1 MKTYSTSQ
9 IAKIVGVH
17 PNTVRLYE
25 EWGLL
30 QIPERKANGYRV
42 FTDIH
47 IEQFHLIRKA
57 LAIPVLQAGLR
68 NKIINAV
75 KHSARYEFD
84 EAVAC
89 VQDYLKTAA
98 RERSHAVQAA
108 ASVYDIMSTD
118 IISHE
123 CASAGGIMCEA
134 HDVMES
140 DRCDSLLLRRSEAA
154 KALGITIDT
163 LRNWELNGLLTVKRK
178 ENGYRVYDSSDM
190 RKLKII
196 RSLRCANYSLASIL
210 KMLTA
215 WETGKEQ
222 TDVLNELNTPADEE
236 TIVSACDKLIASLDE
251 ASENAGEVLRML
263 LIMKEK
269 FGSKYKIK

>member
-42 FTDIH
+42 FTDMH
-47 IEQFHLIRKA
+47 IEQFRLTQKA

-68 NKIINAV
+68 KKIISAI

-84 EAVAC
+84 EAVLC
-89 VQDYLKTAA
+89 VREYLETAA
-98 RERSHAVQAA
+98 RERENAIRAA
-108 ASVYDIMSTD
+108 ESVTVIMSD
-118 IISHE
+118 VMISHKNVAFGDDM
-123 CASAGGIMCEA
+123 CAEVAICTCEN
-134 HDVMES
+134 
-140 DRCDSLLLRRSEAA
+140 RLLNRSEAA

-163 LRNWELNGLLTVKRK
+163 LRNWEMNGLLTVRRK

-190 RKLKII
+190 RKLRII

-215 WETGKEQ
+215 WEAGKEQ
-222 TDVLNELNTPADEE
+222 ADILKELNTPVDGE

-251 ASENAGEVLRML
+251 ASENAKGVLQIL
-263 LIMKEK
+263 LNMKEK
-269 FGSKYKIK
+269 YKKNNPPV

>member
-9 IAKIVGVH
+9 IAEIVGVH

-42 FTDIH
+42 FSDIH
-47 IEQFHLIRKA
+47 IEQFRLTQKA

-68 NKIINAV
+68 AKIIRAV

-84 EAVAC
+84 EAIHC
-89 VQDYLKTAA
+89 IHEYLETAA
-98 RERSHAVQAA
+98 QERSRAVQAA
-108 ASVYDIMSTD
+108 ESVY
-118 IISHE
+118 
-123 CASAGGIMCEA
+123 CLLQ
-134 HDVMES
+134 S
-140 DRCDSLLLRRSEAA
+140 DRCDGPLLKRSEAA
-154 KALGITIDT
+154 KALGVTIDT
-163 LRNWELNGLLTVKRK
+163 LRNWEMNGLLTVKRK
-178 ENGYRVYDSSDM
+178 ENGYRIYDSSDM

-196 RSLRCANYSLASIL
+196 RSLRCANYSLAAIL

-215 WETGKEQ
+215 WESGKEQ
-222 TDVLNELNTPADEE
+222 TDVLSELNTPSDEE

-251 ASENAGEVLRML
+251 ASENAKEVLRML
-263 LIMKEK
+263 LVMKEK
-269 FGSKYKIK
+269 YCK